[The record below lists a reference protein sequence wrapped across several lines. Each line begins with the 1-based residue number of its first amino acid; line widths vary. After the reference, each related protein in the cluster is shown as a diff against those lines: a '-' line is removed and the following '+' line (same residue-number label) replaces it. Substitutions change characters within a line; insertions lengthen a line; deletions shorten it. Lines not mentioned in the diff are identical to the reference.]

1 MRSQLKLLINDKAKF
16 EELSGGITIQ
26 RESKLQH
33 FLRTLKNNKCL
44 NNAEY
49 EKIYQSGSSLAK
61 MYGSP
66 KIHKPFDSNS
76 VLNFCPIVSS
86 IGTYNYNLS
95 KYLCELLSPYL
106 PNGFCTK
113 DRFTFKKELKEV
125 SMNDQFLVSF
135 DVNSL
140 FTNIPLKETMKLAV
154 DLIKTS
160 YPI

>member
-16 EELSGGITIQ
+16 EELSGDVTIQ

-33 FLRTLKNNKCL
+33 FLRTLKNKCL

-49 EKIYQSGSSLAK
+49 EKIYRSGSSLAK
-61 MYGSP
+61 IYGSP
-66 KIHKPFDSNS
+66 KIHKPFVSNS
-76 VLNFCPIVSS
+76 VLNFCPVVSP

-140 FTNIPLKETMKLAV
+140 FTNIPLKETIKLAV

-160 YPI
+160 YQI

>member
-16 EELSGGITIQ
+16 EELSRDVTIQ

-66 KIHKPFDSNS
+66 KIHKPFDSIS

-95 KYLCELLSPYL
+95 KYFCELLSPYL

-113 DRFTFKKELKEV
+113 DRFTFEKELKEV

-140 FTNIPLKETMKLAV
+140 FTNIPLKETIKLAV

>member
-16 EELSGGITIQ
+16 EELSGDVTIQ

-76 VLNFCPIVSS
+76 VLNFCPIFPPLVLTITIFPNTFANSF
-86 IGTYNYNLS
+86 
-95 KYLCELLSPYL
+95 LLIYRMDFAQKIDSHL
-106 PNGFCTK
+106 RRN
-113 DRFTFKKELKEV
+113 
-125 SMNDQFLVSF
+125 
-135 DVNSL
+135 
-140 FTNIPLKETMKLAV
+140 
-154 DLIKTS
+154 
-160 YPI
+160 